1 MAEFSPRADA
11 PALLLG
17 QCCFDTFD
25 LPRGPGPGR
34 SFVIGFVLRKVGFVE
49 RAEASP
55 KDVELF
61 VDRHLAELALGNRIL
76 ETDEAAPEVE
86 VGGQFPIGG
95 FVHSRR

>member
-1 MAEFSPRADA
+1 MI
-11 PALLLG
+11 
-17 QCCFDTFD
+17 
-25 LPRGPGPGR
+25 
-34 SFVIGFVLRKVGFVE
+34 VIGFVLRKVGFVE